1 MARYPWHRALAAGRF
16 QLLAAILVVGLAAD
30 LVLDLVGAGSR
41 GQHVALSTLL
51 LLGAL
56 VLTLVGALESR
67 RQARERRSAEHA
79 VQASRER
86 LEEILENSTN
96 LFYSHTPDHR
106 LTYVS
111 PQTRGFLGCEP
122 EEALRRWTELVT
134 DNPVNRRG
142 LALTEVAVRTGE
154 RQPVY
159 ELELERTDGRR
170 IWVEVNEAPVVRD
183 GRTVAVVGAL
193 TDVTERKRVVEEH
206 ERLEERL
213 RLGQRLEAV
222 GRLAGGVAHDFNN
235 FLTAILGYCDL
246 LALQLGDEHPLLREV
261 GEIRRAGRRAAGLIE
276 QLLAFSRRQVIA
288 PRVLDLNT
296 IAADASRLIR
306 RLIGEDVELQ
316 CRLAPEPLL
325 VEADPSQLEQV
336 LLNLAANARDAMPSG
351 GRFVLTTERRRL
363 DSARPGDMFE
373 VEPGEYCRITV
384 TDSGEGMD
392 PETLAH
398 LFEPFYTTKQVG
410 RGTGLGLASV
420 YGVIK
425 QNRGYIWVESAP
437 GEGAKF
443 EIYLPWARSALQ
455 AEPEAPAESGLAG
468 RPAREATILLVE
480 DEDSVRSL
488 IHEVLTGRGY
498 RVLEAGNAARAIERS
513 AGHPGRIDLL
523 VTDLVMPGVQGD
535 SLARGL
541 ARDRPGLAVL
551 YISGYTES
559 VLTQRGVLQEGHRLL
574 RKPFTPDELVAAVA
588 EALDAAP
595 VDSSSR
601 VAGSSGLR

>member
-1 MARYPWHRALAAGRF
+1 MARTLWHRALAAGPF

-30 LVLDLVGAGSR
+30 LVLDLTGSGSR
-41 GQHVALSTLL
+41 GQHVATSILL
-51 LLGAL
+51 LIGAL
-56 VLTLVGALESR
+56 LLTLVGALESR

-79 VQASRER
+79 VRASRER

-246 LALQLGDEHPLLREV
+246 LALRLGDEHPLLREV

-351 GRFVLTTERRRL
+351 GRLVLTTERRRL

-373 VEPGEYCRITV
+373 VEPGEYCRIIV

-488 IHEVLTGRGY
+488 IREVLTGRGY
-498 RVLEAGNAARAIERS
+498 RVLEAGNAAWAIERS

-559 VLTQRGVLQEGHRLL
+559 ALTQRGVLQEGHRLL